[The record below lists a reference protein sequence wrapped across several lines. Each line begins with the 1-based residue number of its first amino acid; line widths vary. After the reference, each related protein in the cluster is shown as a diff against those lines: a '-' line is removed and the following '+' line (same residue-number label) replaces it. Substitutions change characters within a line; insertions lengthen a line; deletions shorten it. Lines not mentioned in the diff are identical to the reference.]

1 MDIKKVKP
9 NGPWKS
15 GKFTPS
21 NPEKYV
27 GDIHNIIFRSS
38 WEQRFCHYCD
48 VNPNILKW
56 SSEPVAIPYW
66 SPIDKKTHNYH
77 VDYYIQV
84 KKENDGLENWFIEVK
99 PSNQYRLEDKPK
111 ISGNLTEKKLRTYN
125 EKMKT
130 WITNRAKFEAATR
143 YAESMG
149 YRFGAIDESFQFR

>member
-84 KKENDGLENWFIEVK
+84 KKENDRLENWFIEVK
-99 PSNQYRLEDKPK
+99 PSNQYRLEGKPK
-111 ISGNLTEKKLRTYN
+111 I
-125 EKMKT
+125 
-130 WITNRAKFEAATR
+130 
-143 YAESMG
+143 
-149 YRFGAIDESFQFR
+149 